1 MYHPPASAGIRA
13 FRGGR
18 GQRGGAHPI
27 LRGVVGDIQC
37 FCLFLKIQIIRG
49 RCLFFTGEG
58 NKGDKAKLRAYSD
71 EGDGLDTLVIL
82 EGESNA
88 KGQLL
93 WALILDRH
101 RSFRRVCLICQKV
114 CA

>member
-1 MYHPPASAGIRA
+1 VYHPPASAWIRA
-13 FRGGR
+13 FRGGQ

-27 LRGVVGDIQC
+27 LRGVVRDIQC

-49 RCLFFTGEG
+49 RCLSFSGEG
-58 NKGDKAKLRAYSD
+58 DKGDKARLRADSD

-88 KGQLL
+88 KSQLL
-93 WALILDRH
+93 RALILDRH
-101 RSFRRVCLICQKV
+101 RSFRRVCLIRQKV